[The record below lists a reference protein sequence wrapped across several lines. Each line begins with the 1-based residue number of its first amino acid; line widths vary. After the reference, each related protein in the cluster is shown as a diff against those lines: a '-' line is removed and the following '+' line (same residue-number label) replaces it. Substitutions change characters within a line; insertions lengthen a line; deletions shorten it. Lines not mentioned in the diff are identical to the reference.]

1 MKSKSLFAVMFVCIM
16 MAAMS
21 CACATSDIQHK
32 DTVKKTDL
40 NQDKLEENIKDNIKQ
55 STVKCNLKNLDVKA
69 ALKKEGKKVSKN
81 KQGVQRKVVSIKK
94 VKNGQNSGG
103 YFKEIRYS
111 DGGFR
116 QYNEKGK
123 LIGSSNPE
131 DQKYL
136 PSIE

>member
-69 ALKKEGKKVSKN
+69 ALKKEGKK
-81 KQGVQRKVVSIKK
+81 SIKK
-94 VKNGQNSGG
+94 QTRCSTK
-103 YFKEIRYS
+103 
-111 DGGFR
+111 
-116 QYNEKGK
+116 
-123 LIGSSNPE
+123 SSFN
-131 DQKYL
+131 KK
-136 PSIE
+136 S